1 MREQMGTGSAGPRR
15 RKGAERR
22 PVDPEALR
30 AVSGR
35 ITALEEQRNPERR
48 SLYVDGEFVL
58 GLHLETI
65 LRCRLKVGQMVEGE
79 MLWQAYALD
88 LEKQAWDAGLRLLAA
103 APRTRRE
110 LARRLG
116 RTYPP
121 ETARRVVERLA
132 EAGWLDDRA
141 FAASYVRAHPDFGA
155 RRLLADLARKG
166 VDRAVAAAVVE
177 EERGESEAV
186 EQARAVAAA
195 RLKRM
200 GQVDRVT
207 AGRRLAGFLGR
218 RGFGPETLRA
228 ALEPLLRDLPAPA
241 ARGRSASGLARSH
254 TGWRRT
260 TGFSMYG
267 DDDSDA

>member
-1 MREQMGTGSAGPRR
+1 MRDQRGTGSAGPRR
-15 RKGAERR
+15 RKGTGRR

-35 ITALEEQRNPERR
+35 ITALEEQRDPERR
-48 SLYVDGEFVL
+48 SLFVDGEFVL

-65 LRCRLKVGQMVEGE
+65 LRCRLKVGQDVDGE
-79 MLWQAYALD
+79 ALWQAYALD
-88 LEKQAWDAGLRLLAA
+88 LEKQAWEAGLRLLAA

-121 ETARRVVERLA
+121 ETVERVVARLA
-132 EAGWLDDRA
+132 DAGWLDDRA
-141 FAASYVRAHPDFGA
+141 FAANYVRSHPDFGA

-166 VDRAVAAAVVE
+166 VDRAVAAAVVQ
-177 EERGESEAV
+177 EERGEEEAV

-195 RLKRM
+195 RLRRM
-200 GQVDRVT
+200 GQVDRLT
-207 AGRRLAGFLGR
+207 AGRRLAGYLAR
-218 RGFGPETLRA
+218 RGFGPEAVRA

-241 ARGRSASGLARSH
+241 VPGRSGLRTAPRGA
-254 TGWRRT
+254 GWRRKP
-260 TGFSMYG
+260 GAALYG
-267 DDDSDA
+267 GEESDA